1 MWAEIRKRKDMGR
14 EKQRTKGKKMI
25 LKAVEKKNIIK
36 RAKRG
41 HNGKG
46 RKRRRADSV
55 TAERRDGERIRFH
68 KLKLDRQ
75 NRIC

>member
-1 MWAEIRKRKDMGR
+1 
-14 EKQRTKGKKMI
+14 MI
-25 LKAVEKKNIIK
+25 LKAVKKKTIIK

-46 RKRRRADSV
+46 RKRRQADSV

>member
-1 MWAEIRKRKDMGR
+1 MDRNKEKERFGTGKIENKRKENDI
-14 EKQRTKGKKMI
+14 KSC
-25 LKAVEKKNIIK
+25 EKKNIIK

-46 RKRRRADSV
+46 RKRRQADSV